1 MRKHILYWLG
11 YLLLLGG
18 GIAAVWT
25 RLIPTQNTMTFL
37 LALFFLWN
45 GCLLLLNQNPIFH
58 VEPKR
63 HMVIYGVSILAL
75 GLVWIPVSMHPQAN
89 QGWLQAVTGIPVL
102 LVLFAAHRLYPGW
115 LFSYWHEEK
124 VSYLYRRNSS
134 FI

>member
-18 GIAAVWT
+18 GMAAVWT

-58 VEPKR
+58 VEPKC

-75 GLVWIPVSMHPQAN
+75 GLVWIPVSMHLQAN

-102 LVLFAAHRLYPGW
+102 LVLFAAHQYYKKKG
-115 LFSYWHEEK
+115 
-124 VSYLYRRNSS
+124 
-134 FI
+134 I

>member
-63 HMVIYGVSILAL
+63 VSILAL

-102 LVLFAAHRLYPGW
+102 LVLFAAHQYYKKKG
-115 LFSYWHEEK
+115 
-124 VSYLYRRNSS
+124 
-134 FI
+134 I

>member
-75 GLVWIPVSMHPQAN
+75 GLVWIPVSMH
-89 QGWLQAVTGIPVL
+89 LQADQGLLQVVTGIPVL
-102 LVLFAAHRLYPGW
+102 LVLFAAHQYYKKKG
-115 LFSYWHEEK
+115 
-124 VSYLYRRNSS
+124 
-134 FI
+134 I